1 MALHFQVFITFS
13 TLANTNR
20 QLDSIAIKSTKAA
33 CSTLP
38 FKPDTAECKT
48 ISRIF
53 KTLREAERYIA
64 HVQSVYSHS
73 IPPQTKIDGGQRS
86 LFTEISQ

>member
-1 MALHFQVFITFS
+1 MPLHFQVFITFS

-33 CSTLP
+33 CTTLP
-38 FKPDTAECKT
+38 FKPDTANNKT
-48 ISRIF
+48 ISHIF
-53 KTLREAERYIA
+53 HTMQEAEQYIT

-73 IPPQTKIDGGQRS
+73 TPPPMVINGGQLS
-86 LFTEISQ
+86 LFTEASQ